1 MTKKKKVYKDIND
14 IMQDDK
20 IEFDT
25 TVELNLLQ
33 LTRKDLQKRYFY
45 RFFKRLFDII
55 FSLTV
60 LIIMSLPMSIIAVC
74 IKCTD
79 GGSVFFKQDRVGGHG
94 EIFKMIKF
102 RSMCVDAEQKLEEL
116 KDLNEAQGL
125 LFKMKN
131 DPRVT
136 KIGKFIRKTSLDE
149 FPQFFNVLTGHMSV
163 VGPRPPLVSEVK
175 LYNLYQK
182 QRLIVNPGITC
193 YWQVSGRSNI
203 GFNEMVKLDIQYIK
217 ERGLW
222 TDFKVICKTIPAVL
236 SHKGAE

>member
-1 MTKKKKVYKDIND
+1 MAKKKKVYKDIND

-45 RFFKRLFDII
+45 RFFKRSFDII

>member
-79 GGSVFFKQDRVGGHG
+79 GGPVFFKQDRVGGHG